1 MMSEERNN
9 YSKTEGDAN
18 WVIKDFNLKGCG
30 KVISADRDD
39 RRVYLQ
45 GKTYIVQA
53 QTGI

>member
-1 MMSEERNN
+1 MMSEDRNN

-30 KVISADRDD
+30 KVVSAVRDD

-45 GKTYIVQA
+45 RKTYIVQA
-53 QTGI
+53 QTEI